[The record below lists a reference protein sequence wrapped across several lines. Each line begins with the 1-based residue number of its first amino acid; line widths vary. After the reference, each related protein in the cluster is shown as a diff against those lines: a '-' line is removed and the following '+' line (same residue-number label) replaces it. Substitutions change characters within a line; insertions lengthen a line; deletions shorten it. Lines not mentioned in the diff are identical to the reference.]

1 MEKHWKNN
9 LGIIKIELPEW
20 KSVGVDA
27 LKSNT
32 KRMIDG
38 AKW

>member
-9 LGIIKIELPEW
+9 LGTIKNRITW
-20 KSVGVDA
+20 MKSVGVDA
-27 LKSNT
+27 LKSNM

-38 AKW
+38 VEQ